1 MGSSLTIPTY
11 SMSKK
16 IFHIIFFIAALL
28 AFASLLFH
36 VKEYFY
42 PGAQSPPWR
51 HAVFFAVNCICIF
64 GLLKRPEWFTWFI
77 AILTIQQW
85 YSHGSYVIELWQ
97 KQHTIHWISVGVI
110 IFLPVIFILLL
121 LNGRSK
127 NEDRANQQHS

>member
-1 MGSSLTIPTY
+1 MGSSLIIPTY
-11 SMSKK
+11 SMNKK
-16 IFHIIFFIAALL
+16 IFCIIFIIAALL

-36 VKEYFY
+36 VKGYFY
-42 PGAQSPPWR
+42 PGSQSPPWR
-51 HAVFFAVNCICIF
+51 HAVFFAVNCICIY
-64 GLLKRPEWFTWFI
+64 GLLKTPKWFTWFI

-85 YSHGSYVIELWQ
+85 YSHGSYAIELWQ

-127 NEDRANQQHS
+127 NEDQAN